1 MSMTSPSAP
10 TDGPA
15 TVRFDSD
22 GLSLEAWYYRPE
34 GEGPFPCVVMAGG
47 WCYVKELAQPTYAA
61 AMAERGVA
69 ALIFDYR
76 NMGGSEGEPRQ
87 HIDPNQQLADYRHA
101 IDYVESLPEIDADR
115 IGVWGI
121 SYSGGHVLILG
132 ALDPRVRALCGIVP
146 VVDGYQNMR
155 LAHGTLGLRRFQEAI
170 LAARRRRFD
179 TGEVTYFEHQPAEEG
194 DLATWPFPK
203 SKRTFAELKAREAPG
218 YVGHAT
224 AESADLL
231 MGYTVFPHLRRLL
244 NTPTLMVVA
253 EGDDHTHWDLAL
265 QAHQA
270 IPSPRKEL
278 MIVSN
283 ADHLTLYADRDRQNV
298 VASRVGDFFRDN
310 L

>member
-1 MSMTSPSAP
+1 MTTNTDTIVP
-10 TDGPA
+10 T
-15 TVRFDSD
+15 TVTFDSD
-22 GLSLEAWYYRPE
+22 GLTLEGLYYRPE

-61 AMAERGVA
+61 ALAQQGIA

-87 HIDPNQQLADYRHA
+87 HIDPAQQLADYRNA
-101 IDYVESLPEIDADR
+101 IDWIEAKPEIDADR

-121 SYSGGHVLILG
+121 SYSGGHVMILG
-132 ALDPRVRALCGIVP
+132 AIDPRVKALCGIVP
-146 VVDGYQNMR
+146 VADGYQNMR
-155 LAHGTLGLRRFQEAI
+155 LAHGTLGFRRFNDAI
-170 LAARRRRFD
+170 LAARRLRRES
-179 TGEVTYFEHQPAEEG
+179 GEITYFQHQPAVEG
-194 DLATWPFPK
+194 EISTWPFTK
-203 SKRTFAELKAREAPG
+203 SKQTFAALKEREAPAYRG
-218 YVGHAT
+218 EST

-231 MGYTVFPHLRRLL
+231 MGYSVFPYLPRLL
-244 NTPTLMVVA
+244 GKPSLLIIA

-265 QAHQA
+265 RAYEE
-270 IPSPRKEL
+270 IPGDAKEL

-298 VASRVGDFFRDN
+298 VAKRVADFFGSH